1 MYRDQEQRD
10 FARELRNQPA
20 DAEKRLWHFLR
31 AEKLRGYKFRRQAAI
46 GSYVVD
52 FVCFSVRLIIEFD
65 GPQHLE
71 ADAARHDEQ
80 RTSWLRSRGFRLIRF
95 RNQELDESIHGVVD
109 AIASAL
115 AELERFAGSPPSPA
129 LPAEGREPD
138 VGY

>member
-10 FARELRNQPA
+10 FARGLRNQST

-52 FVCFSVRLIIEFD
+52 FVCFSAKLIVELD

-71 ADAARHDEQ
+71 PDAARHDEQ
-80 RTSWLRSRGFRLIRF
+80 RASWLRSRGFHLIRF
-95 RNQELDESIHGVVD
+95 RNQELDENVHGVVD
-109 AIASAL
+109 AIAGAL
-115 AELERFAGSPPSPA
+115 AELERRAESPPSPA
-129 LPAEGREPD
+129 LPAEGREPN
-138 VGY
+138 VGN